1 MSQKQVYF
9 SRSSVV
15 ELLLLSLRWVIM
27 LILLLELW
35 WRILLLARR
44 GLLIIHELLLLLEIV
59 RKLVRLHLA
68 RELCWPRLL
77 QWHVVWVRSVA
88 HVNIV
93 ANVKS
98 LGSS

>member
-1 MSQKQVYF
+1 M
-9 SRSSVV
+9 
-15 ELLLLSLRWVIM
+15 LALRRVIM

-35 WRILLLARR
+35 WS
-44 GLLIIHELLLLLEIV
+44 LIIVIHILLLLLWEIV
-59 RKLVRLHLA
+59 RDVLRVHVHRLRRVPEHLA
-68 RELCWPRLL
+68 GVSL
-77 QWHVVWVRSVA
+77 VWVRTVA